1 MPDKVAVVI
10 QARMGSRRLP
20 GKILMPLAGA
30 PMLHRLVERAS
41 RATCLDTLIVATTA
55 EVKDD
60 PVQEMCSARGYNCYR
75 GSEDDVLA
83 RMIGAAGQS
92 DIVVRLTGDNPFV
105 DGSLIDRVVQGLLDA
120 GPDCVYASNIQQSG
134 YPYGLYVEV
143 ARMDALKRGLESSDP
158 KDHEHVTWHIRQA
171 PDTYTQ
177 VTIVSDI
184 VFAVPSLTIDTP
196 EDYQLLAPVFDKL
209 YNRNPAFGMSDIAGL
224 NADYTFITGE

>member
-20 GKILMPLAGA
+20 GKILKPLAGA
-30 PMLHRLVERAS
+30 PMLQRLVERAG
-41 RATCLDTLIVATTA
+41 RATCHDSLVVATTL

-60 PVQEMCSARGYNCYR
+60 PVQELCSARGYNCYR

-83 RMIGAAGQS
+83 RMIGAAANA

-105 DGSLIDRVVQGLLDA
+105 DGSLIDRVVHGLLDA
-120 GPDCVYASNIQQSG
+120 GPDCVYANNIHPS

-143 ARMDALKRGLESSDP
+143 IRMDALKMGLESSDP
-158 KDHEHVTWHIRQA
+158 KNHEHVTWHIRQESSRYA
-171 PDTYTQ
+171 S
-177 VTIVSDI
+177 VVVASDF

-196 EDYQLLAPVFDKL
+196 DDYQLLAPVFLKL
-209 YNRNPAFGMSDIAGL
+209 YNRDSIFGMSDIAGL
-224 NADYTFITGE
+224 DADYTFITGE